1 MPTPK
6 QAAAVAALAR
16 LAGRT
21 SAPIAAA
28 LLRAVRRIVDDTT
41 LAELVRVIEQSGAD
55 GAVAYLLSDERATV
69 LSTTARNELLTT
81 VATAGDRALL
91 SVIPAAD
98 AAGVFNVLDARVID
112 AVRTLDGRVMRP
124 FFTAI
129 QQTIRER
136 VEIGLVAG
144 ENPRVIARTIRETV
158 GLAPNMVQNVATFR
172 ELLQGGPRAIV
183 YADWKN
189 MALRDRRFDG
199 VIKSAIA
206 SGKRLSAE
214 KIDQMVAAYQR
225 RTLAWHAET
234 VARTAALDANKL
246 GQELAFRQAAEA
258 GLVDTERLVK
268 RWVTTLDG
276 RERPSHA
283 AMNGVEVPYDE
294 PYITPDGYAEMYPGE
309 GEYNCRCAQTYRL
322 LPRRSA
328 AVA

>member
-55 GAVAYLLSDERATV
+55 GAVAYLLSDDRATV

-158 GLAPNMVQNVATFR
+158 GLAPNMTQNVSNFR
-172 ELLQGGPRAIV
+172 AALENIGSNRAALG
-183 YADWKN
+183 YQ
-189 MALRDRRFDG
+189 LRDKRFDATLRA
-199 VIKSAIA
+199 VRA
-206 SGKRLSAE
+206 SGGSLSTQQ
-214 KIDQMVAAYQR
+214 IDTMVGRYTE
-225 RTLAWHAET
+225 RTVAWHAET

-258 GLVDTERLVK
+258 GLVDTDRLVK

-328 AVA
+328 VVA

>member
-1 MPTPK
+1 MPTAK
-6 QAAAVAALAR
+6 QAAALRALER
-16 LAGRT
+16 IAGRST
-21 SAPIAAA
+21 APIAAA
-28 LLRAVRRIVDDTT
+28 LLRAVRRIVDETT
-41 LAELVRVIEQSGAD
+41 LAELVRVIERSGAD
-55 GAVAYLLSDERATV
+55 GAVAYLLSDERAATFA
-69 LSTTARNELLTT
+69 TAARNELLTV
-81 VATAGDRALL
+81 VALAGDRALL
-91 SVIPAAD
+91 SVIPAAT
-98 AAGVFNVLDARVID
+98 AAGVFNVLDPRVID

-124 FFTAI
+124 FFTGI
-129 QQTIRER
+129 QQTIRDR
-136 VEIGLVAG
+136 VEAGLVAG
-144 ENPRVIARTIRETV
+144 ENPRAMARGIRESV
-158 GLAPNMVQNVATFR
+158 GLAPNMAENVANFR
-172 ELLQGGPRAIV
+172 AALENIGANRDALGYQ
-183 YADWKN
+183 
-189 MALRDRRFDG
+189 LRDRRFDATLRA
-199 VIKSAIA
+199 VRA
-206 SGKRLSAE
+206 SGGSLTPAQ
-214 KIDQMVAAYQR
+214 IDTMVTRYTE
-225 RTLAWHAET
+225 RTIAWHAET

>member
-1 MPTPK
+1 MPSRK
-6 QAAAVAALAR
+6 QQAALDALAR
-16 LAGRT
+16 ATART
-21 SAPIAAA
+21 SAPVAAA
-28 LLRAVRRIVDDTT
+28 LLRAVRRILDDTT
-41 LAELVRVIEQSGAD
+41 LAELVRVIETGGAD
-55 GAVAYLLSDERATV
+55 AAVAYLISDERASV
-69 LSTTARNELLTT
+69 LATPVRNELLAT

-98 AAGVFNVLDARVID
+98 AAGVFNILDARVID
-112 AVRTLDGRVMRP
+112 AVRTLDGRVMQP
-124 FFTAI
+124 FFTGI

-136 VEIGLVAG
+136 VEVGLIAG

-158 GLAPNMVQNVATFR
+158 GLAPNMAQNVANFR
-172 ELLQGGPRAIV
+172 AALENIGTNRDALGYQ
-183 YADWKN
+183 
-189 MALRDRRFDG
+189 LRDRRFDATLR
-199 VIKSAIA
+199 AIRA
-206 SGKRLSAE
+206 SGGALSPAQ
-214 KIDQMVAAYQR
+214 IDTMVTRYTE
-225 RTLAWHAET
+225 RTVAWHAET

-258 GLVDTERLVK
+258 GLVDTDRLVK

-283 AMNGVEVPYDE
+283 AMDGVEVPYDE

-328 AVA
+328 VVA